1 MASDFRKQESC
12 AISAKLFCK
21 RSQVAFMPYGVV
33 LKDILKDER
42 PTLNV
47 ERRIMMSLRSSN

>member
-1 MASDFRKQESC
+1 MASNFRKQEFRT
-12 AISAKLFCK
+12 ISAKLFCK

-42 PTLNV
+42 PT
-47 ERRIMMSLRSSN
+47 SNHAYNCAI